1 MSKLAILMTLDH
13 YYDLSHNYKI
23 VFYFFNRVIFLT
35 STCRHHP
42 RFCSYCKAFPLIVV
56 KTKLTNKVSKVLK
69 NHQLVLIVISLTLC
83 RLTVNNWAG
92 AKVLTEQVYIQSC
105 TREDQFYCGNLL
117 KHIPHLR
124 EEEVSQTITLMHLI
138 LLRVS
143 FIFF

>member
-1 MSKLAILMTLDH
+1 MT
-13 YYDLSHNYKI
+13 SHNYKI
-23 VFYFFNRVIFLT
+23 FFFFFLLHRVIFLT
-35 STCRHHP
+35 STCRHYP

-56 KTKLTNKVSKVLK
+56 KTKVTNKVSKVLK
-69 NHQLVLIVISLTLC
+69 HHQLVLILISLTLCRQVC

-105 TREDQFYCGNLL
+105 TRQDQFYCGNLL